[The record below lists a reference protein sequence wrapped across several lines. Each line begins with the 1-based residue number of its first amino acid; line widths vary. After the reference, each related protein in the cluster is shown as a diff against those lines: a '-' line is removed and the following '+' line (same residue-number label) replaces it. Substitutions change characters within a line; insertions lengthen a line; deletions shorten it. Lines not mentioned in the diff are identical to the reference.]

1 MRTSV
6 LNFESS
12 HIVARERHRDFVA
25 RSARDHIA
33 SMADGGALPLARR
46 VARPLG
52 RQLLRLSLALLRY
65 GQAEAQPTITYRPS
79 VGSVELN

>member
-1 MRTSV
+1 MHNLEYGYMV
-6 LNFESS
+6 AQEHYNDLLAESA
-12 HIVARERHRDFVA
+12 HNRRVA
-25 RSARDHIA
+25 
-33 SMADGGALPLARR
+33 MAQEHVLPLARR

-65 GQAEAQPTITYRPS
+65 GRSEVVPTAVLYRSS